1 MSSEKQQSTLPLV
14 SIITV
19 SWNRKEDVSELVE
32 SLLKQTYKKKEI
44 IVVDNA
50 STDGT
55 VEFLRK
61 NYPNIRIIAL
71 KRNCG
76 LHGGFNIGVA
86 IAKGD
91 IIVGVDHDCVLEDEH
106 TIDKVVKCF
115 MENSRLGIVAFKV
128 CSYFSKE
135 ISWDN
140 PLHLPNGDSR
150 QGYPCIAY
158 NGCGYAIL
166 KNVYVKAGGLDEQ
179 FFIYYGEL
187 DLTLRVI
194 DMKYECRY
202 FPEVVVLHKSSSPP
216 TSSWYKKTIRRNW
229 IWLTLKNFPLREIVK
244 LMRLPFKAL
253 RKALNKN
260 DGRSYKFTNSR
271 GNYMPLFLDLL
282 IEVLLGLPQILKK
295 RGPISCE
302 TYTYYKIIA
311 ANGVNN

>member
-32 SLLKQTYKKKEI
+32 SLVKQTYKKKEI

-55 VEFLRK
+55 VEFLHK
-61 NYPNIRIIAL
+61 NYPNIRIITL
-71 KRNCG
+71 KKNCG

-91 IIVGVDHDCVLEDEH
+91 IIVGVDHDCVLEDKH

-115 MENSRLGIVAFKV
+115 MENPKLGIIAFKV

-135 ISWDN
+135 VSWDN
-140 PLHLPNGDSR
+140 PLHLPDGDSR

-166 KNVYVKAGGLDEQ
+166 KDAYIKARGLDEQ
-179 FFIYYGEL
+179 FFIYFGEL

-194 DMKYECRY
+194 DMKCECRY
-202 FPEVVVLHKSSSPP
+202 FPEIVVLHKSSSPP
-216 TSSWYKKTIRRNW
+216 TSSWYKKIILRNW
-229 IWLTLKNFPLREIVK
+229 IWLTFKNFPLREIIK
-244 LMRLPFKAL
+244 LTGSPFKSS
-253 RKALNKN
+253 RKALNKS
-260 DGRSYKFTNSR
+260 DRRSYKFTTSR
-271 GNYMPLFLDLL
+271 GNSMPLFLDLL
-282 IEVLLGLPQILKK
+282 IEVLLGLPQMLKK
-295 RGPISCE
+295 RRPISRE
-302 TYTYYKIIA
+302 TCTYYRILA